1 MEKPSGMSDTC
12 TSIADEVIF
21 GEEISKLGKVFFQSM
36 SKQTHNGKNIPISC
50 HRHPTTVLS

>member
-21 GEEISKLGKVFFQSM
+21 GEEISKLWKVFF
-36 SKQTHNGKNIPISC
+36 SKYVKTNI
-50 HRHPTTVLS
+50 